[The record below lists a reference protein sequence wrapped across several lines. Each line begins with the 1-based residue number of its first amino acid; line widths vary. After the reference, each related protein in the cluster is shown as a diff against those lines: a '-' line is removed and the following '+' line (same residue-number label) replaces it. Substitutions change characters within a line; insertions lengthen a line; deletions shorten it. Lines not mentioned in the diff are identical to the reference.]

1 MDHRLCEM
9 HANTCRALSH
19 PKRVEILNRLGDGEK
34 SVGTLVDEMGI
45 SKSNVSQH
53 LSLLRQVGAVTFR
66 RDGQTLYYRVANPK
80 ILQACDL
87 MKQVLLERLEA
98 IEAIARGE
106 APPEEPE

>member
-1 MDHRLCEM
+1 M

-19 PKRVEILNRLGDGEK
+19 PKRVEILNRLREGEK
-34 SVGTLVDEMGI
+34 SVGALVDEMGI

-53 LSLLRQVGAVTFR
+53 LALLRQVGAVTFR

-87 MKQVLLERLEA
+87 MKQVLLERLET

-106 APPEEPE
+106 GAEEDTK